1 LQLVRQ
7 HVQEDFGIGVRV
19 DVAAVDAIERFTQF
33 APVGQVAVVG
43 QHDAERGVDVERLG
57 LFFAGA
63 GAGGG
68 VADLADAGRAGQRAH
83 VARAEHVA
91 HQAVRLVHI
100 ELVALRRRNARG
112 VLPAMLQQQQAVIE
126 QLVDRPAPDDPYD
139 STHGEIS
146 WLI

>member
-1 LQLVRQ
+1 MQLVRQ
-7 HVQEDFGIGVRV
+7 HVQQHFGIGIRV
-19 DVAAVDAIERFTQF
+19 DVAAVDAVERFTQF

-43 QHDAERGVDVERLG
+43 KHDAERGVDVERLG
-57 LFFAGA
+57 LFLAGA
-63 GAGGG
+63 GARSGI
-68 VADLADAGRAGQRAH
+68 ADLADAGRTGQRPH
-83 VARAEHVA
+83 VARTENVA
-91 HQAVRLVHI
+91 HQAVSLVHI
-100 ELVALRRRNARG
+100 ELVALRRRDARG